1 MIGNDYK
8 DSWEGYCMPVNES
21 LLIKHRVLFANVSY
35 SLNGQQ
41 QGQFRYVIETGDA
54 MEKNNFDSVVYNGNE
69 VCLGFFEAGFTK
81 GGYEHGQQR
90 QVHIEKINS
99 SFENL
104 KSAPGVTVIWCALI
118 PSIGRSSVIGWYKNA
133 EVFRLPNKIPYGE
146 IPGRG
151 DANFGYLYNVIS
163 SKRNCVAL
171 PYSEIIKSEWFAPRQ
186 KYYGFGFGQSN
197 MWYAKEE
204 KSENYVVSIMNK
216 INNYSGENLVR

>member
-1 MIGNDYK
+1 MPIND
-8 DSWEGYCMPVNES
+8 S
-21 LLIKHRVLFANVSY
+21 LQNKKNRVLFVNMSY

-41 QGQFRYVIETGDA
+41 QGQFRYVIKTGDA
-54 MEKNNFDSVVYNGNE
+54 MEKYNFDSIVYNGNE

-90 QVHIEKINS
+90 QVHIERIDS
-99 SFENL
+99 SFRNL
-104 KSAPGVTVIWCALI
+104 KSASGVTVIWCALI
-118 PSIGRSSVIGWYKNA
+118 PSIGSSVIGWYKNA

-151 DANFGYLYNVIS
+151 DANAGYLYNVIS
-163 SKRNCVAL
+163 SKQNYVAL

-197 MWYAKEE
+197 MWYAKEK
-204 KSENYVVSIMNK
+204 KSENYVESITNK